1 MSNHRLALASA
12 LALIACGAPPAPPKQ
27 PAPAPASSAPAP
39 APAPPLAPASTLEP
53 CDEVACVMVD
63 YRDPC
68 CSKFKKPRGGGSAP
82 GADDVPDR
90 LAPDMIRE
98 ALHPLRGA
106 IVACGDDSSAGHRV
120 KVRVR
125 VEPDG
130 SSEVSIADTDD
141 ARLAECV
148 ANAVRKATY
157 PLTLTGGAF
166 TQPYVF

>member
-1 MSNHRLALASA
+1 
-12 LALIACGAPPAPPKQ
+12 
-27 PAPAPASSAPAP
+27 
-39 APAPPLAPASTLEP
+39 
-53 CDEVACVMVD
+53 MVD
-63 YRDPC
+63 YQDAC

-82 GADDVPDR
+82 GADAVPDR
-90 LAPDMIRE
+90 LTPEMIRE
-98 ALHPLRGA
+98 ALHPVRGA

-157 PLTLTGGAF
+157 PFTLTGGVF